1 MRVIRFVIL
10 KIRAEVIKLLNKRQE
25 RIIMLLK
32 DNRKWMTGKELSEFL
47 NVSDRTIRADIAYI
61 NLYYDNISIE
71 SNVRNGYHLNGEV
84 SSNLNIHSEDIIPQ
98 TSFQRCFYIIHE
110 LLFKKNELNLVH
122 VMDSLFV
129 SGSSMENDL
138 KEIKK
143 ILEIYPTLKLV
154 RHKNYISLEG
164 NEENK
169 RELYINLLV
178 KKIKGNY
185 LNLDSLAAL
194 FPNFDLLAVK
204 ELLENIFKKYNYAS
218 REMEFPLI
226 MAYIG
231 VAIERML
238 CHNYIKTDGTNENIT
253 GSIEFSI
260 VQEFLKNVSQK
271 LNIELKKDE
280 TTVLAFILNGKTQA
294 DTNDR
299 ALLLNSDYKV
309 NQLVSSILEDIYI
322 QFDVD
327 LRKDEDLR
335 EGLSVHIQQLLERKK
350 KNIQISNLYLDELK
364 HKYPFFFE
372 MAIRVGKLIE
382 DKLNITIDENDISFI
397 EQHLGGALERM
408 DSKNKYRVIMMNPN
422 NQALSSICIKKVDS
436 IFHERIQ
443 ILGST
448 NYFEKKEILKA
459 KPDLILTTLP
469 LEHNLKILT
478 VQISIFMS
486 LEDEIKI
493 FKALNLLDSN
503 RFKVKFIKDFKTMM
517 EPRFFYFDLDLD
529 TPKEVLSF
537 MSDELYNAGSVEN
550 FKEAVLKRE
559 ELYPTSFIY
568 SFAIA
573 HPNIAI
579 SKESKISVALLKK
592 PIQWGEFQV
601 KLVLLLSIQEGKQKV
616 LRTFF
621 DWLSNIVSDSKKLSS
636 LMKTTTYDEFIKQI
650 IQ

>member
-1 MRVIRFVIL
+1 
-10 KIRAEVIKLLNKRQE
+10 
-25 RIIMLLK
+25 MLLK

-537 MSDELYNAGSVEN
+537 MSDELYNAGSVEKN